1 MKKIAVLMVML
12 LVFSSALADEPGGG
26 IWDVYCN
33 VDFAYDGDEQL
44 TLFCNPDGSGS
55 PFSEAHLPDGSIV
68 DATLRVQIFD
78 AFGEP
83 VAAFPAE
90 DMWLEPVGDFLFVC
104 VGGIAADSATD
115 ESGWT
120 IWAEPLHVGGFS
132 DSECTLFVNG
142 MYVQGWTDLNLRF
155 NSSDITGD
163 GQVNLSD
170 VSLFSSHYFG
180 SYSFAA
186 DLYSDGVLSLAD
198 VAFLATGLGTS
209 CP

>member
-1 MKKIAVLMVML
+1 M
-12 LVFSSALADEPGGG
+12 
-26 IWDVYCN
+26 
-33 VDFAYDGDEQL
+33 
-44 TLFCNPDGSGS
+44 
-55 PFSEAHLPDGSIV
+55 
-68 DATLRVQIFD
+68 QIFD
-78 AFGEP
+78 AFGDP
-83 VAAFPAE
+83 VPDFPAE
-90 DMWLEPVGDFLFVC
+90 DMWLEPVGDFLFAC

-115 ESGWT
+115 ENGWT
-120 IWAEPLHVGGFS
+120 IWAEPLNVGGFS

-142 MYVQGWTDLNLRF
+142 MFVQGWTDLNLRF

-163 GQVNLSD
+163 GQVNLAD
-170 VSLFSSHYFG
+170 VSLFSSYYFG